1 MNILEQFR
9 LSGKTAIVTGAA
21 GGIAS
26 TLSIGLASAGANV
39 VLADIRLDAAR
50 TLADEIA
57 ADYGVK
63 TLALQV
69 DTTDVE
75 SIKKMVDTAVD
86 AFGHIGIFIPA
97 AGISKPSPAV
107 DMNEDEFD
115 LTMAINVR
123 GVALCNKYMGR
134 HMIAM
139 GGGSIIN
146 IGSLGSE
153 RALGSG
159 SLSYVAS
166 KGAVA
171 LMTKSLANDWADQGV
186 RVNGLIP
193 GYFRTALLKPILERD
208 GDGGAKRLEK
218 IPMKRWG
225 DVKDLVGATVFLASD
240 ASSYITGHLIAVD
253 GGYLVR

>member
-1 MNILEQFR
+1 MNPLDMFN
-9 LSGKTAIVTGAA
+9 LKGKTALVTGAA

-26 TLSIGLASAGANV
+26 ALSKGLAGAGAN
-39 VLADIRLDAAR
+39 LIAADMNIEGAR
-50 TLADEIA
+50 KLADEINVNGGKA
-57 ADYGVK
+57 A
-63 TLALQV
+63 ALHV
-69 DTTDVE
+69 DVTEAE
-75 SIKKMVDTAVD
+75 SIKAMVKAAIE
-86 AFGHIGIFIPA
+86 AFGRVDIFVPA
-97 AGISKPSPAV
+97 AGISKPSPVV

-123 GVALCNKYMGR
+123 GVALCTKYVGK
-134 HMIAM
+134 HMIEA

-153 RALGSG
+153 RALGPG

-171 LMTKSLANDWADQGV
+171 MMTKSLANDWGDKGV

-193 GYFRTALLKPILERD
+193 GYFRTALLIPILERD
-208 GDGGAKRLEK
+208 ADKGAARLAK

-225 DVKDLVGATVFLASD
+225 ETDDLVGATIFLASD
-240 ASSYITGHLIAVD
+240 ASAYITGHLIAVD
-253 GGYLVR
+253 GGYLAR